1 MASGRPA
8 DSMDSPRFT
17 GVRTFMR
24 LPLADSAAGHD
35 FVVAGIPFDT
45 GASYRV
51 GARFGPM
58 AIRQASALLRP
69 FNPFP
74 PPGIAIFDVLSGAD
88 VGDAPVVPGYIEESY
103 AKITA
108 FVAGILTHGARPL
121 LLGGDHSVALAEL
134 RAVHARVGSLA
145 LVQFDAHSD
154 TWDSYWGKKYT
165 HGTPFRRAVEEGLI
179 DPRHSV
185 QIGMRGS
192 VYDAQD
198 LQAAKDLGFTLLTTP
213 EVRGHTPASL
223 GDLVRKVTAGMPV
236 FLSFDVDFLDPSV
249 APGTGTP
256 EVGGF
261 TTYEAQAM
269 LRELGG
275 LDLQAADVVECL
287 PAYDHAEITALA
299 AANIALEIIS
309 LYARR
314 GRTR

>member
-1 MASGRPA
+1 MTAGRPA
-8 DSMDSPRFT
+8 DSLDSPRFT

-74 PPGIAIFDVLSGAD
+74 PPGVAIFDVLSGAD
-88 VGDAPVVPGYIEESY
+88 MGDAPVVPGFIEDSY

-108 FVAGILTHGARPL
+108 FVDAILAHHARPV

-134 RAVHARVGSLA
+134 RALHRHAGTLA

-154 TWDSYWGKKYT
+154 TWDNYWGKKYT

-179 DPRHSV
+179 DPAHSV

-192 VYDAQD
+192 VYDASD
-198 LQAAKDLGFTLLTTP
+198 LQVAKDLGFTLLTAP
-213 EVRGHTPASL
+213 EVRATTPAAL
-223 GDLVRKVTAGMPV
+223 GDLVRRVTAGMPV

-269 LRELGG
+269 LRDLHD
-275 LDLQAADVVECL
+275 LDLRAADVVECL

-314 GRTR
+314 GPMR